1 MANIALIARLVE
13 RQRDLEAAKAEID
26 EELGMIREMLSG
38 PQVQEIIARLEEQR
52 QQEAENP
59 VPSQETHG
67 EMPEYH
73 NLSADDVKAILPLL
87 DVSGMPVW
95 KAAVE
100 ILKGVGEPLSL
111 DTLTQVI
118 NDMGKPFGGERPTKA
133 LASHVSQK
141 PKYLSQEN
149 GVVSLVEWRK

>member
-1 MANIALIARLVE
+1 MASNTAIVARLLE

-38 PQVQEIIARLEEQR
+38 PQVQDIIQRLEAARKE
-52 QQEAENP
+52 EAGS
-59 VPSQETHG
+59 VSSQAPTEDR
-67 EMPEYH
+67 EYH

-100 ILKGVGEPLSL
+100 ILQGVGEPLSL

-118 NDMGKPFGGERPTKA
+118 NDMGKRFGGERPQKA
-133 LASHVSQK
+133 LSAHISQK
-141 PKYLSQEN
+141 SELLSQEN